1 MILTIDIGNTKI
13 KFGIFQDLN
22 PIEIFNFDSTLNVN
36 DKFKNI
42 KKYKIHTIIIS
53 SVVPDITSIYQQYIN
68 NHFNIIPLIIKHT
81 NCHVRLNVDKPDTVG
96 ADRICNV
103 AATLKLYDTPAIII
117 DFGTATTFDIINKNQ
132 EFIGGTI
139 SPGVE
144 TSAHYLMKKADLLST
159 TNLTFPDNVIG
170 KNTKTNLQ
178 SGIMFG
184 AVDQVNGMI
193 DRINKETNE
202 DNKVI
207 LTGGFSKILA
217 PHINSNNI
225 LDMHLTLKGMIFI
238 YESNK

>member
-13 KFGIFQDLN
+13 KFGIFKEFS
-22 PIEIFNFDSTLNVN
+22 PFKIFNFDSSLNIS
-36 DKFKNI
+36 DKFKKI
-42 KKYKIHTIIIS
+42 KKYKIDTIIIS
-53 SVVPDITSIYQQYIN
+53 SVVPEITSLYQQYIK
-68 NHFNIIPLIIKHT
+68 NHFNFIPLIIKHT
-81 NCHVRLNVDKPDTVG
+81 NCNIKLNVEKPQTVG

-103 AATLKLYDTPAIII
+103 AATLKLYNAPAIVI

-132 EFIGGTI
+132 EFIGGII

-159 TNLTFPDNVIG
+159 TSLAFPKNVIG

-193 DRINKETNE
+193 ERINNETNE
-202 DNKVI
+202 NNKII

-217 PHINSNNI
+217 PHLNSANI